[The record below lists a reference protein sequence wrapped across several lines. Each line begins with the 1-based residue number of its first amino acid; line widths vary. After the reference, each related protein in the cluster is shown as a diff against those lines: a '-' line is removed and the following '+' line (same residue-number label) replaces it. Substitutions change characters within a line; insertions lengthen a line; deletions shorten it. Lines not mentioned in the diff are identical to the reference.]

1 MTSGKP
7 FRGWYKKNGTS
18 YTKVSDN
25 IKYIFEADGNAT
37 YVADT
42 DYSITYNL
50 NGGTVATA
58 NPGIYNLKDAFTLN
72 NPTKYLYDFMGWTGT
87 GLSAQTKTVSV
98 PKGSY
103 GNRSYTAN
111 WETGFLHAD
120 DPYSKVTNIKA
131 FINTCDN
138 RYEITF
144 RCGGHGDFFV
154 QDGNDAS
161 YTLIYAAGSA
171 AAKSNAQENAVCAAH
186 VGDIIN
192 YILYQVYKDELHGL
206 SDQLLTSTN
215 TTGTAYGI
223 INEPPYMY
231 AGWQGARRAEA
242 GSTNFA
248 ILINGLDD
256 NRYLYSDTA
265 GCINCSY

>member
-1 MTSGKP
+1 MVSGKP

-50 NGGTVATA
+50 NGGTVGTA

-72 NPTKYLYDFMGWTGT
+72 NPTKNLYDFMGWTGT
-87 GLSAQTKTVSV
+87 GLSVQTKTVSV

-111 WETGFLHAD
+111 WEISFLHAD
-120 DPYSKVTNIKA
+120 DPYSKVENIKT
-131 FINTCDN
+131 FINTCDD
-138 RYEITF
+138 RYSINF
-144 RCGGHGDFFV
+144 RCAGSGRFYVYDN
-154 QDGNDAS
+154 NDAS
-161 YTLIYAAGSA
+161 QTLIYDAGSA
-171 AAKSNAQENAVCAAH
+171 APKSNAQENAVCAAH

-192 YILYQVYKDELHGL
+192 YILYQVYKNELYGL
-206 SDQLLTSTN
+206 SSQLLTSS
-215 TTGTAYGI
+215 TGLVYT
-223 INEPPYMY
+223 INKPHMSN
-231 AGWQGARRAEA
+231 WQGAYRAQ
-242 GSTNFA
+242 GGLHNFIVDIQGKGQA
-248 ILINGLDD
+248 
-256 NRYLYSDTA
+256 YQLYSNDLSLA
-265 GCINCSY
+265 SIYGY